1 MQPAS
6 EEARS
11 MLRFR
16 QFLLLLVCSGL
27 IVGGCQR
34 PPEPAA
40 ARIPIG
46 ATRPAQA
53 VQLLSRHLRDN
64 DLQAFARDAVPP
76 ALHARLEVAWRAG
89 RTRWPLAELPFD
101 ARLPAMLQSLA
112 APGSE
117 VHLQQ
122 VFDRQF
128 AGANGQIKGAAAAL
142 GAFGAQYI
150 EHEGDYSPGE
160 RQHYAQLIEAAS
172 RWGMSAPLADR
183 ARARVAIA
191 QLAGAARRTG
201 LTSAADFRAAGMD
214 ESLRRMGQCS
224 AAFKQVLARY
234 GVDLDASLAGMQAT
248 LQQQTGDSAQVRM
261 RYPLGT
267 QTIDAVVPVQR
278 IDGRW
283 YLSDYLRHAEAA
295 LAPAVATP
303 R

>member
-1 MQPAS
+1 
-6 EEARS
+6 

-16 QFLLLLVCSGL
+16 HFILLFLCCALLA
-27 IVGGCQR
+27 GCQR
-34 PPEPAA
+34 APPPAV
-40 ARIPIG
+40 ARTPVG

-76 ALHARLEVAWRAG
+76 ALHARLEAAWREG

-101 ARLPAMLQSLA
+101 HRLPSMLQSLA

-117 VHLQQ
+117 LRLQQ
-122 VFDRQF
+122 VFDTQF

-142 GAFGAQYI
+142 GLFGAQYI
-150 EHEGDYSPGE
+150 EHEGDYSASE
-160 RQHYAQLIEAAS
+160 RQHYAQLIDAAS
-172 RWGMSAPLADR
+172 RWGMTAPLADR
-183 ARARVAIA
+183 ERARVAIA

-201 LTSAADFRAAGMD
+201 LTSTADFRAAGMD
-214 ESLRRMGQCS
+214 ESLRRMGPCS

-234 GVDLDASLAGMQAT
+234 GVDLDASLAGMQAK

-261 RYPLGT
+261 RYLLGA
-267 QTIDAVVPVQR
+267 QTVDAIVPVQR

-283 YLSDYLRHAEAA
+283 YLSDYLHHAEAA
-295 LAPAVATP
+295 LAPAVATS